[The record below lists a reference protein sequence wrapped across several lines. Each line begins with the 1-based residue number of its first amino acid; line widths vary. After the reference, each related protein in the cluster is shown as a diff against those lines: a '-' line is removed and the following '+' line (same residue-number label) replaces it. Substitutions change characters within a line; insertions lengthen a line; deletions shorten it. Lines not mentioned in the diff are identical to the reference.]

1 MATPQHTHTN
11 KSMNT
16 LIKSNLK
23 FTKEKDRYYLN
34 INSAKSL
41 VKQLPL
47 KKKLRIGCK
56 TPIQGLTLRKT
67 DTLNVIINDDFQ
79 CIICKEKAIKAILTK
94 ISDTH
99 LSITFY
105 VRGNV
110 PLTKD
115 HIIPVSKKGPDINT
129 NYQCMCKKCN
139 IEKGAMSNFK
149 YLIKKGI
156 LEWDKTFK
164 LNFFERIIFSLSYKL
179 LS

>member
-1 MATPQHTHTN
+1 MTSPQHTHT
-11 KSMNT
+11 SRPMN
-16 LIKSNLK
+16 LILKDNLK

-47 KKKLRIGCK
+47 KKKLKIGCQI
-56 TPIQGLTLRKT
+56 PVEGFTLRKT
-67 DTLNVIINDDFQ
+67 ETLNVIINGNFQ
-79 CIICKEKAIKAILTK
+79 CIICKEKAIKAILNK
-94 ISDTH
+94 VNDKH

-105 VRGNV
+105 IRGNI

-115 HIIPVSKKGPDINT
+115 HIIPVSKKGPDIID
-129 NYQCMCKKCN
+129 NYQCMCQKCN
-139 IEKGAMSNFK
+139 AEKGAMPNFK
-149 YLIKKGI
+149 YLLKKGI

-164 LNFFERIIFSLSYKL
+164 LNFFERIVFTLSYKL